1 MTTETVEGVHGSEL
15 RRDVS
20 VYGSYMW
27 GYAAVGADIYT
38 ALGII
43 TLAALGFTPLAF
55 LAAGTVF
62 ALVGLCYA
70 ELASAYPLA
79 GGGQY
84 FTLRGLGDIWGL
96 VAGSALV
103 LDYTIDISL
112 FTVVAFGYANYF
124 LPYLTLGHF
133 HALDASLSLPGGIHL
148 AWFWLLET
156 LVGITILAW
165 LNVRG
170 IKVSTDFNGFIGTVA
185 IIAQSVIVVAGF
197 LMVWDPN
204 LVAHQFVVNR
214 PSLSSFAFGSSL
226 AIIAFVGLETISQVA
241 QETRRPATIIPRTS
255 IGLVISVLLFAMA
268 FSLLAIGMLDTTT
281 HRPLDFHGHEG
292 DPVALIAQNIPL
304 IGIVAAPLTAAI
316 GALIVY
322 ISANSG
328 VVSSSRLSYSM
339 SQFDLLPAWFAKV
352 NRKYATPARA
362 IIVFSGVAIIQ
373 TLVAFFTPGPAG
385 KTAAIDVLAD
395 LYAFGATTGYLLV
408 FISLFALRFNDPHTP
423 RPYKM
428 PLNIRTRY
436 RGRTV
441 LFPVL
446 GVVGFLGV
454 LFFLIMVILTHPYA
468 RIVGP
473 IWVLAAIGLYAY
485 FRSHKKM
492 PLFKSLPRDWEGA
505 TKRVLL
511 EAEEYKSL
519 EEYEASLA
527 ERDLED
533 NNRGPAGPAPTDR
546 PPGPPVAH

>member
-1 MTTETVEGVHGSEL
+1 MQAPPPNGQLPEGIAGSEL

-20 VYGSYMW
+20 VWGSYMW

-43 TLAALGFTPLAF
+43 TLAALGFAPLAF
-55 LAAGTVF
+55 LAAGIVF

-84 FTLRGLGDIWGL
+84 FTLRGLGDLAGL
-96 VAGSALV
+96 VAGAALV

-112 FTVVAFGYANYF
+112 FTVVAFGYFNYF
-124 LPYLTLGHF
+124 LPWITLGHHITDF
-133 HALDASLSLPGGIHL
+133 TVTIGPIHL
-148 AWFWLLET
+148 TWLW
-156 LVGITILAW
+156 LVESVAGIMLLIW

-170 IKVSTDFNGFIGTVA
+170 IRVSTNFNEFIGTIA
-185 IIAQSVIVVAGF
+185 ILAQTLIVVAGF
-197 LMVWDPN
+197 LLVWDPQ
-204 LVAHQFVVNR
+204 LVAHEFLVDR
-214 PSLSSFAFGSSL
+214 PSLSEFAFGSSL

-268 FSLLAIGMLDTTT
+268 FSVLAIGLVPPSAF
-281 HRPLDFHGHEG
+281 RGYEG
-292 DPVALIAQNIPL
+292 DPVALIAQHIPL

-316 GALIVY
+316 GALIVF

-339 SQFDLLPAWFAKV
+339 AQFDLLPSWFSKV
-352 NRKYATPARA
+352 NAKFATPARA
-362 IIVFSGVAIIQ
+362 VMVFGGVALLQ
-373 TLVAFFTPGPAG
+373 TILAFFTPGQPG
-385 KTAAIDVLAD
+385 KSAAIDVLAD

-408 FISLFALRFNDPHTP
+408 FISLFVLRFRDPYTP

-428 PLNIRTRY
+428 PLNLRVSY
-436 RGRTV
+436 KGRSV
-441 LFPVL
+441 WFPVL
-446 GVVGFLGV
+446 GVLGFLGV
-454 LFFLIMVILTHPYA
+454 LFFLVMVLLTHQYA

-473 IWVLAAIGLYAY
+473 IWVLAAIALFAWYRRKRGLPIL
-485 FRSHKKM
+485 KTM
-492 PLFKSLPRDWEGA
+492 PRDWESA

-511 EAEEYKSL
+511 EAEEFKSL
-519 EEYEASLA
+519 EEYEAALQ
-527 ERDLED
+527 EGE
-533 NNRGPAGPAPTDR
+533 PR
-546 PPGPPVAH
+546 PPA